1 MPGPLFPVVVRDEE
15 YTPPRGAETFYVLAA
30 NGLFLERHTPLF
42 SASVPAPAGVPGLTE
57 HAPGLVL
64 RLPRIPSVLVERA
77 VGFFRA
83 VWARWEAEGILL
95 LFYAPALRRFALAA
109 PPQRL
114 TGRVERGRFRADLR
128 LDYVPCDPPG
138 PEFLCVGSLHSHGAF
153 GARHSAV
160 DAHDERF
167 EAGLHVTVGHV
178 GRTRPEFEASFVV
191 GGCRFPLVPATVLGC
206 FEHARPPLNRWFDEV
221 VLCRRDAPPAGGIL
235 HAGDDLGTWWRS
247 SR

>member
-1 MPGPLFPVVVRDEE
+1 VPGPLFPVVVRDET
-15 YTPPRGAETFYVLAA
+15 YAPPCGAETFYVLAA

-57 HAPGLVL
+57 HATGLVL

-95 LFYAPALRRFALAA
+95 AFYAPTLRRFALTA
-109 PPQRL
+109 PPQRV

-128 LDYVPCDPPG
+128 LDYLPCAPPG

-178 GRTRPEFEASFVV
+178 TRTRPEFEASFVV
-191 GGCRFPLVPATVLGC
+191 GGCRFPLAPEAVLGR
-206 FEHARPPLNRWFDEV
+206 FARARPPLERWFDEI
-221 VLCRRDAPPAGGIL
+221 VLCRATAPTAAGVCGAADGPA
-235 HAGDDLGTWWRS
+235 TWWAGPR
-247 SR
+247 